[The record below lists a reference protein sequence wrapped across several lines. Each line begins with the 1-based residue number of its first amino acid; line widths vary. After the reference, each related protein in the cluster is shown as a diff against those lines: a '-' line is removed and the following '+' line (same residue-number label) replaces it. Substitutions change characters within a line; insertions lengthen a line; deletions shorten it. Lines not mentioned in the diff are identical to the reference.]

1 MNPEYVS
8 ISIAVISIFI
18 SSVIIFLERAF
29 PFLLFSKKQPP
40 AIIRLIE
47 KYIPPMAI
55 TALLFYCL
63 KDMNFSAASGFVP
76 SAVSLMVCIG
86 LHIWKKNSLISIFG
100 STILYMTLLKII

>member
-18 SSVIIFLERAF
+18 SAVIVFLER
-29 PFLLFSKKQPP
+29 
-40 AIIRLIE
+40 
-47 KYIPPMAI
+47 I

-76 SAVSLMVCIG
+76 SAVSIAVCIG

-100 STILYMTLLKII
+100 STILYMILLKII